1 MRIIGR
7 IVGVQSTE
15 QSIGIIV
22 GAFVPTHK
30 YKCRKVRQFVRVQKW
45 RTFSVAKHTTKRSG
59 GPFLVVSRLV
69 SFVLALLFVLHRQFC
84 RVQVGEYAGVDGFFF
99 AVFFGIFSGILRD
112 VVVEE
117 FYKEAG
123 VDICHGGES

>member
-1 MRIIGR
+1 MSLSFIGEMNNGWSVEIYGLIKQKR
-7 IVGVQSTE
+7 V
-15 QSIGIIV
+15 IGSSV
-22 GAFVPTHK
+22 NDYRSHVFCCQAYDK
-30 YKCRKVRQFVRVQKW
+30 KVRW
-45 RTFSVAKHTTKRSG
+45 T
-59 GPFLVVSRLV
+59 FLVVLRLV
-69 SFVLALLFVLHRQFC
+69 SFVLALLFVLLRQFC